1 MPRSHAGVEKNQTSF
16 VYFSFYPFWPS
27 CYFFFPFSSPFFLFF
42 FSITDA
48 ANTDSLSANIS
59 GPPETNSSSPCL
71 LTYHA
76 PCWIVRLPQHIVGL
90 RPLPPPRLL
99 CPTFLS
105 LWMVDGSKVTFLAS
119 KFLSLFLPSSNL
131 ESNEQLSSR
140 TVRECSSP
148 SISPPV
154 SRPDTVWL
162 VLWLITV
169 LQGSCQIFVLRESA
183 RLTLFRFLTVPLLGS
198 VLLAAVV
205 SPFPRSLRGFRGSS
219 LSFAVL
225 AGLLPQLA
233 TYDHSFTFVVLQ
245 ATSSVHHNICS
256 KPNFTKSKWLSIFV
270 ANN

>member
-1 MPRSHAGVEKNQTSF
+1 MRK
-16 VYFSFYPFWPS
+16 
-27 CYFFFPFSSPFFLFF
+27 
-42 FSITDA
+42 
-48 ANTDSLSANIS
+48 
-59 GPPETNSSSPCL
+59 
-71 LTYHA
+71 
-76 PCWIVRLPQHIVGL
+76 
-90 RPLPPPRLL
+90 
-99 CPTFLS
+99 
-105 LWMVDGSKVTFLAS
+105 
-119 KFLSLFLPSSNL
+119 
-131 ESNEQLSSR
+131 
-140 TVRECSSP
+140 CSSP

-154 SRPDTVWL
+154 SLPDTVWL

-169 LQGSCQIFVLRESA
+169 LQSLSDFRSSGVCW
-183 RLTLFRFLTVPLLGS
+183 THPFRFLTVPLLGS

-245 ATSSVHHNICS
+245 ATSTVHHNICS